1 MDVLHFLFLADTDKW
16 ELQIFLQEVRWFEQK
31 SQLWRDSILLPLYF
45 WQFCVS
51 KTDSEKL

>member
-1 MDVLHFLFLADTDKW
+1 MDLLHFLFLADTDKW